1 MFEPTLEPASSSS
14 TVRPRSRRYRMTESA
29 TARSSPGGLGS
40 AASSVKRSTTSEGIE
55 LASHLQHTA
64 GLSRPRRSG
73 EHAREIGVTARA
85 TEERDRIQTRPDL
98 GDAEVDRPDAVGVDT
113 HRTEPHSPRD
123 VAETGQVDRHAV
135 ELLP

>member
-29 TARSSPGGLGS
+29 TSRSSPGGLGS
-40 AASSVKRSTTSEGIE
+40 AASSVKRSTTSAGIE

-73 EHAREIGVTARA
+73 ERAREVGVTARA
-85 TEERDRIQTRPDL
+85 TENAIVYRPGLTL
-98 GDAEVDRPDAVGVDT
+98 GDAEVD
-113 HRTEPHSPRD
+113 
-123 VAETGQVDRHAV
+123 
-135 ELLP
+135 